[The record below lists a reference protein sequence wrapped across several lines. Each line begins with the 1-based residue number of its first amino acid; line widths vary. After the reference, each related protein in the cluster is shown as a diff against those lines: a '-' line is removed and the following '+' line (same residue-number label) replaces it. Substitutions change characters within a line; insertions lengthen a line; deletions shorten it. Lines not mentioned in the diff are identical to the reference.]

1 MQKFTKTAIVA
12 LLAAGAAASAHA
24 GMGSMSN
31 PSTDL
36 IGHSLSTRGSGSAID
51 TGFEGTEGWILGPL
65 PQNGWQLGV
74 GDGGFDVVATNKNG
88 SINSLQLHKNAAAA
102 QGNAQLAFSPL
113 NSDSTRTRV
122 CFDFKMDDAAGAN
135 YAVIAQSPS
144 QALLTWRVEFDYGGN
159 IFVLDL
165 DNTGTAIQFVD
176 TGISWATGYAWK
188 KVQVDIDTAGGT
200 IEYRYNNALIY
211 TGALFAG
218 TANEQIVLRHDN
230 WQDFAGN
237 TSFSGGAVAAYFDNL
252 ELKAV
257 PAPGAFALLG
267 LGGLVAG
274 RRRRA

>member
-1 MQKFTKTAIVA
+1 MQKFTKSALVV
-12 LLAAGAAASAHA
+12 LLAAGAAASAQA
-24 GMGSMSN
+24 GLGSMAS

-36 IGHSLSTRGSGSAID
+36 IGHSLSTRGGSSVD
-51 TGFEGTEGWILGPL
+51 TGFEASEGWALGPL
-65 PQNGWQLGV
+65 PQNGWLLGS
-74 GDGGFDVVATNKNG
+74 GDAGYDVVATNKNG
-88 SINSLQLHKNAAAA
+88 SVNSLQLHKNALAA

-135 YAVIAQSPS
+135 YAVISQSPS

-165 DNTGTAIQFVD
+165 DNTGTNVQFVD
-176 TGISWATGYAWK
+176 TGISWATGYQWK
-188 KVQVDIDTAGGT
+188 KIQVDIDSAGGT

-230 WQDFAGN
+230 FQDFAGN
-237 TSFSGGAVAAYFDNL
+237 TSFSGGTIAAYFDNL

-257 PAPGAFALLG
+257 PAPGALALVG

>member
-102 QGNAQLAFSPL
+102 QGNTQLAFSPL

-144 QALLTWRVEFDYGGN
+144 EALLTWRVEFDYGGN

-165 DNTGTAIQFVD
+165 DNTGTAVTFVD
-176 TGISWATGYAWK
+176 TGIAWATGYAWK
-188 KVQVDIDTAGGT
+188 QIQVDIDTVGGT
-200 IEYRYNNALIY
+200 IEYRYDNALIY
-211 TGALFAG
+211 TGALFGG

-237 TSFSGGAVAAYFDNL
+237 TSFSGGPVAAYFDNL
-252 ELKAV
+252 ELKAI
-257 PAPGAFALLG
+257 PAPGALALLG
-267 LGGLVAG
+267 LGGLAMG